1 MVPLNSLAAGH
12 ENVGYVEID
21 GKYHPL
27 RIFHAVA
34 GVPEDRHTCIITW
47 PSDDAKSHDATAR
60 LKEFLVA
67 GDIKRDFDHNHTPRT
82 PSTRPSAARASKA
95 AARRTRSSTGNWCPA
110 RSRRKVTGQR
120 RCASAA
126 ARRPPRRSGLF
137 LQTSVVG
144 AHEPGRRRAARTQA
158 PPPRLRIHRPAP
170 PRRPPVLVSV
180 VRVLFFV
187 FLPLRH
193 RPR

>member
-1 MVPLNSLAAGH
+1 MSIWPYEERISVMVPLNSLAAGH

-82 PSTRPSAARASKA
+82 PSTRPSAARASQA
-95 AARRTRSSTGNWCPA
+95 AARRTRSSTE
-110 RSRRKVTGQR
+110 S
-120 RCASAA
+120 S
-126 ARRPPRRSGLF
+126 PPCSSLRDELPREIENPLYRYLTAIS
-137 LQTSVVG
+137 
-144 AHEPGRRRAARTQA
+144 
-158 PPPRLRIHRPAP
+158 RLRLGILTERGEG
-170 PRRPPVLVSV
+170 S
-180 VRVLFFV
+180 
-187 FLPLRH
+187 
-193 RPR
+193 

>member
-47 PSDDAKSHDATAR
+47 PSDDAKSHDATVR

-95 AARRTRSSTGNWCPA
+95 AARRTRSSTGNWCP
-110 RSRRKVTGQR
+110 G
-120 RCASAA
+120 
-126 ARRPPRRSGLF
+126 
-137 LQTSVVG
+137 
-144 AHEPGRRRAARTQA
+144 EDGRRDVDTQG
-158 PPPRLRIHRPAP
+158 
-170 PRRPPVLVSV
+170 
-180 VRVLFFV
+180 
-187 FLPLRH
+187 
-193 RPR
+193 